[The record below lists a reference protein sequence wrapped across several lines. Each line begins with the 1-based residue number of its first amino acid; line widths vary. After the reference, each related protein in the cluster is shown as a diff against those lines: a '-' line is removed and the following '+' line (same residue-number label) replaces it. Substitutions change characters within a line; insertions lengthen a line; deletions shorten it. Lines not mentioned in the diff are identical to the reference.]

1 MTIGGTNSSLYTGN
15 INFITLTQAQYW
27 MIPMTSMK
35 VQGGQAITLS
45 GSNQNAVIDTGTT
58 LIGGPQSIL
67 DQMYSQI
74 SGAVRGSQL
83 SSSLA
88 DYYLIRQCRFNPPPA
103 SHILT
108 SETSS
113 LQHES
118 ACVPHLWRYR
128 LPNLFSG
135 FHHRSGLEHL
145 LSRSVLHPRARLW
158 LVPYPRSEQLE
169 STDLG
174 RRRLVPQ
181 ERIHCLSCGSCQ
193 RWVCDSQFSH
203 GCYRLSWHTNLKWD
217 HYHCQR

>member
-88 DYYLIRQCRFNPPPA
+88 DYYLIRQCHFNPPP
-103 SHILT
+103 S
-108 SETSS
+108 
-113 LQHES
+113 
-118 ACVPHLWRYR
+118 
-128 LPNLFSG
+128 F
-135 FHHRSGLEHL
+135 
-145 LSRSVLHPRARLW
+145 
-158 LVPYPRSEQLE
+158 PYP
-169 STDLG
+169 DL
-174 RRRLVPQ
+174 R
-181 ERIHCLSCGSCQ
+181 
-193 RWVCDSQFSH
+193 
-203 GCYRLSWHTNLKWD
+203 NL
-217 HYHCQR
+217 